1 MTNFYKKLDISAFD
15 AISKAQKIVNG
26 PMLFQA
32 TFSLI
37 EHGVLK
43 ALDES
48 PKGLTLEQL
57 KQQTDLSEYAL
68 GVLLDMGASGEIVTV
83 SDEGV
88 YTLSKIGFFLIND
101 EMTKINMDFIKYIC
115 YEGAD
120 KLDAS
125 LVQRKPCGLAVF
137 NKDWQTIYPYL
148 DKLPG
153 KAKEAW
159 FNWDHLYSQTAFK
172 DAITK
177 LNELYKPKTIYDVGG
192 NTGKFAIACCN
203 QIENVKVTILDL
215 PS

>member
-43 ALDES
+43 ALDEA

-83 SDEGV
+83 SDDGV
-88 YTLSKIGFFLIND
+88 YALSKIGYFLIND

-120 KLDAS
+120 KLDDS

-137 NKDWQTIYPYL
+137 NKEWQTIYPYL

-159 FNWDHLYSQTAFK
+159 FNWDHLYSQTAFH
-172 DAITK
+172 DAIAK
-177 LNELYKPKTIYDVGG
+177 LN
-192 NTGKFAIACCN
+192 
-203 QIENVKVTILDL
+203 
-215 PS
+215 